1 MVMDMA
7 SELILRKG
15 QKYFTHNPEE
25 AYQVVN
31 GSVTVFITVWFSA
44 DDPQHTETGQLVAL
58 TEALPNNGPAIP
70 SFSYSDSDELCW
82 RFCLQAN
89 ENETKLLIKQVT
101 KPLKKNFA
109 IHYFGIE
116 TYTHENELQR
126 GFESCLIDYYHK
138 ALARQG
144 AIISKSSE
152 VQANTKEEVV
162 SRIQNGLNTS
172 EAVEGSVDGIYSA
185 IQYGA
190 SVCKIDDIISKDQ
203 LKAIYKDKQVT
214 VPDIA
219 QASHFLCRE
228 VLLDM
233 DWQKNDCGV
242 IITKLNCKVD
252 ENKSEQHYVAC
263 FQKKKTYYCFD
274 GNTGETQKLADKGV
288 ENLEAKAYAIGR
300 ALPQKILE
308 RKDIFQFIK
317 KSFRRWE
324 IIAIL
329 VWCIV
334 STLISVL
341 LPKLNQ
347 LIYDEYIPIGNTNLV
362 YQICIVI
369 ISCMIGN
376 IFISTVKSL
385 LEFRVSTRVGYDFQ
399 NATYY
404 RLFELPERFFRQH
417 ESGELA
423 QRCQG
428 VGEITNNIVEM
439 IVTNSLSLLVTTI
452 YLIQMIQFS
461 GKLTLIGLFMLLVYG
476 VLIYCLSITRQK
488 SLTKIAEEKGHAS
501 GLLYQFICG
510 IEKVRMAGAENQVSL
525 QYMDPVIKEKKL
537 LVKSDRISSLISILF
552 DSGSTIFSIV
562 LYFIM
567 ANSNLD
573 LTIGSFIAF
582 NTAFGAVSGSIMGLA
597 QAAVQYNGFKP
608 TIQRLKSLYDE
619 EPEKSIGKDRVTE
632 LKGNIDIEH
641 VTFSYD
647 KERSPVLKN
656 LSLHIGAGEYVALV
670 GASGCGKSTLLKL
683 LLGFENPDS
692 GRISYDGKDLRSID
706 VRSLRKLL
714 GVVLQNGKLISGSIS
729 DNITIASAD
738 SSNQTKLWQTIDDV
752 GLREDIENMPMGIHT
767 VLNETGNSIS
777 GGQVQRI
784 LIARA
789 IYNDPAILFFDEAT
803 SALDNITQKIVT
815 DSLEKRHM
823 TRIVIAHRLS
833 TVKNCD
839 RIILLDGGGIAEEG
853 TYEELM
859 KNQGMFYEMAQRQLV

>member
-1 MVMDMA
+1 MNMA

-25 AYQVVN
+25 AFQVVN
-31 GSVTVFITVWFSA
+31 GSVIVFVTVWYSA
-44 DDPQHTETGQLVAL
+44 DDPQHAETGQLVAL
-58 TEALPNNGPAIP
+58 TEATPDNRLAIP
-70 SFSYSDSDELCW
+70 SFSYLDSDNLCW
-82 RFCLQAN
+82 RFCLQASEDN
-89 ENETKLLIKQVT
+89 TRLLVRQVT

-109 IHYFGIE
+109 IEYFGID
-116 TYTHENELQR
+116 TYTRENGQQK
-126 GFESCLIDYYHK
+126 GFESCLIAYYHK
-138 ALARQG
+138 TLAKQG
-144 AIISKSSE
+144 AIISKSNE
-152 VQANTKEEVV
+152 VQTDAKAEVIT
-162 SRIQNGLNTS
+162 RIQSGLNTS
-172 EAVEGSVDGIYSA
+172 EAIEGSVNDLYSA

-190 SVCKIDDIISKDQ
+190 LVCKIDGIISKDQ
-203 LKAIYKDKQVT
+203 LKALYRDRQVT

-233 DWQKNDCGV
+233 NWQKNDCGV
-242 IITKLNCKVD
+242 IITKRNYKGE
-252 ENKSEQHYVAC
+252 ENKPEKHYVTC

-274 GNTGETQKLADKGV
+274 GNTGEVQKLTDVGV
-288 ENLEAKAYAIGR
+288 ENLEAKAYVIGR
-300 ALPQKILE
+300 ALPQKALE
-308 RKDIFQFIK
+308 RRDIFQFIK
-317 KSFRRWE
+317 KSFKCWE
-324 IIAIL
+324 IMAIL

-334 STLISVL
+334 STIISVL

-376 IFISTVKSL
+376 IFISVVKGL

-399 NATYY
+399 NATYH

-428 VGEITNNIVEM
+428 VGEITNSVVEM
-439 IVTNSLSLLVTTI
+439 IVSNSLSLLVTTI
-452 YLIQMIQFS
+452 YLVQMIRFS
-461 GKLTLIGLFMLLVYG
+461 GKLALVGLLMLLIYG
-476 VLIYCLSITRQK
+476 ILVYCLSITRQK
-488 SLTKIAEEKGHAS
+488 ALTKMAEEKGHAS
-501 GLLYQFICG
+501 GLLYQFISG

-525 QYMDPVIKEKKL
+525 QYMDPVIKEKRL
-537 LVKSDRISSLISILF
+537 LVKSDRISSFISILF
-552 DSGSTIFSIV
+552 DSGSTLFSIV
-562 LYFIM
+562 LYFMM
-567 ANSNLD
+567 ANSNLNM
-573 LTIGSFIAF
+573 TIGSFIAF

-597 QAAVQYNGFKP
+597 QAAVQYNGLKP
-608 TIQRLKSLYDE
+608 TIQRLKPIYNE

-647 KERSPVLKN
+647 QDQSPVLKN
-656 LSLHIGAGEYVALV
+656 LSLNIRAGEYVALV

-729 DNITIASAD
+729 DNITIASTGTNDQA
-738 SSNQTKLWQTIDDV
+738 KLWQTIDDV

-789 IYNDPAILFFDEAT
+789 IYNNPAILFFDEAT

-815 DSLEKRHM
+815 DSLEKRHI

-839 RIILLDGGGIAEEG
+839 RIILLDNGGIAEEG
-853 TYEELM
+853 SYEELM
-859 KNQGMFYEMAQRQLV
+859 MKQGMFYEMALRQLV